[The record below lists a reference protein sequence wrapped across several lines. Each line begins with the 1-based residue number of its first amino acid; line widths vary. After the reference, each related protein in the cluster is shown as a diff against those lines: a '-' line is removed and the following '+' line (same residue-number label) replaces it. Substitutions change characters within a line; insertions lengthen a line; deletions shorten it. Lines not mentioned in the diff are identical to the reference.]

1 MDDDQLEQGSS
12 PAPKVNLDEERRQR
26 EPWRKGLNYTETGL
40 RNKCPHN
47 GLVFLNNHP
56 DLRGSLRFNTLKL
69 RVQVL
74 KPLPWDPPGTEVPR
88 YLNDNDCFL
97 FCVWLA
103 RQGQH
108 GFTVNLAAHAIEA
121 AARAR
126 SFNPLQDYL
135 NSLEWDGHERVYR
148 WLADYLGAM
157 HNEYTEVVGRKTL
170 VSAVA
175 RALNPGNKCDTMLI
189 LEGEQGKMKSTAIE
203 KLFGSD
209 YFTDEISAIGS
220 KDAAMQ
226 LQGNWCVEMAELTQ
240 LDRAEEKQIKEWLS
254 RHTDKFRP
262 PYGREIIESPRS
274 CIAIGTVNPLG
285 GEYLKDPTGGRR
297 FWPVY
302 VMGCDLQAIERD
314 RDQLWA
320 EAVYLYREGTNWW
333 ISEHEAHLVTPEQEA
348 RRQQDVWEATILSW
362 LGRQTA
368 AEFTTAEILTGAVQ
382 VEVGHQTQAHSRRL
396 SGLLQP
402 NGWEHV
408 LVRRAGDRVRVWR
421 RRDLGMVTEQP
432 SE

>member
-1 MDDDQLEQGSS
+1 MDDDQLDELQEATGGY
-12 PAPKVNLDEERRQR
+12 VDLDEGRRQR
-26 EPWRKGLNYTETGL
+26 EPWRKHLNATETGL

-47 GLVFLNNHP
+47 GLIFLNNHP
-56 DLRGSLRFNTLKL
+56 DVRGAFRYNQLKM

-74 KPLPWDPPGTEVPR
+74 KQLPWDNAGVEIPR
-88 YLNDNDCFL
+88 YLNDSDCF
-97 FCVWLA
+97 FFTVWLA

-108 GFTVNLAAHAIEA
+108 GYTVTLAAHAIEA
-121 AARAR
+121 AARQR

-135 NSLEWDGHERVYR
+135 NGLEWDGQERVYR
-148 WLADYLGAM
+148 WLSDYLGAV
-157 HNEYTEVVGRKTL
+157 HNEYTELVGRKTL

-203 KLFGSD
+203 RLFGSD

-302 VMGCDLQAIERD
+302 VMGCDLAAIDRD

-320 EAVYLYREGTNWW
+320 EAVRLYREGVTWW
-333 ISEHEAHLVTPEQEA
+333 VSEHEAHLTTPEQEA
-348 RRQQDVWEATILSW
+348 RRQQDVWETTILSW

-368 AEFTTAEILTGAVQ
+368 TEHTTAEILTNAAG
-382 VEVGHQTQAHSRRL
+382 VEVSHQTKVHAIRIS
-396 SGLLQP
+396 SLLQP
-402 NGWEHV
+402 NGWESV
-408 LVRRAGDRVRVWR
+408 GVRRNGLRFRVWKKKS
-421 RRDLGMVTEQP
+421 DGVNE
-432 SE
+432 